1 MNSSFGNACSFFRF
15 CKLRQ
20 LRFRKKLINL
30 STVLGIH
37 SSYFSNQRSKL
48 KLTRVH
54 RHFRSSNFGN
64 ACSFFRFCKLRQLRF
79 RKKLI
84 NLSTVLGIPSSYFSN
99 QRLKLKLTIGTMNS
113 SFGNACSFFRFCKL
127 RQLRFWKKTINLS
140 TVLGIHSSYFS
151 NQRLKLKLT
160 IGTMNSS
167 FGNACSFFRFCKLR
181 QLRFWKKLIYL
192 STVLGILSSYF
203 SNQRSKLKLTR
214 VHRHFR
220 SSKFGNA
227 CTFSRFSKLGQL
239 RFWKKTINLSTVLGI
254 PSSHFSNQRS
264 KLKLTRV
271 HRHFRSSNFGN
282 ACTFFRFSKLGQLL
296 FWKKTINL
304 STVLGIPSS
313 YFSNQRLKLK
323 LTIGTMKSS
332 FGNACSFFR
341 FCKLRQLRFW
351 KKTINLST
359 VLGIPSSY
367 FSNQRLKLKL
377 TIGPWIPVSGMLAVS
392 SVSASWG
399 SCVSGK
405 N

>member
-1 MNSSFGNACSFFRF
+1 M
-15 CKLRQ
+15 
-20 LRFRKKLINL
+20 
-30 STVLGIH
+30 
-37 SSYFSNQRSKL
+37 
-48 KLTRVH
+48 
-54 RHFRSSNFGN
+54 
-64 ACSFFRFCKLRQLRF
+64 
-79 RKKLI
+79 
-84 NLSTVLGIPSSYFSN
+84 
-99 QRLKLKLTIGTMNS
+99 LKLTIGTMNS

-140 TVLGIHSSYFS
+140 TVLGIPSSYFS
-151 NQRLKLKLT
+151 NQRLKLKIT

-167 FGNACSFFRFCKLR
+167 
-181 QLRFWKKLIYL
+181 
-192 STVLGILSSYF
+192 
-203 SNQRSKLKLTR
+203 
-214 VHRHFR
+214 
-220 SSKFGNA
+220 
-227 CTFSRFSKLGQL
+227 
-239 RFWKKTINLSTVLGI
+239 
-254 PSSHFSNQRS
+254 
-264 KLKLTRV
+264 
-271 HRHFRSSNFGN
+271 FGN

-313 YFSNQRLKLK
+313 YFSNQRLKLN
-323 LTIGTMKSS
+323 LTIGTMNSS